1 MNRKYQYNDGDDIEN
16 YILSVYKDNPTEE
29 DIENILISNNSWAIQ
44 YHLSPDRKNL
54 LSWVDFKKGSSI
66 LEVGAGCGAVTGVFL
81 ENNLDVTAVE
91 LTKRRADIIRE
102 RYKDKKKLTVIDGN
116 IHEQKLSKKFD
127 YLTLIGVLEYAGRFT
142 KGDSPFQTMLEENR
156 KFLKKGGEIIIA
168 IENKLGL
175 KYWRGAPEDHTNR
188 IFDGIEG
195 YSNYDGIR
203 TFSRK
208 ELIELLQKAG
218 FKDIRFYYPLPD
230 YKFCYEIFSD
240 DYVPTARHRISPSL
254 FPSPHPSQS
263 YSLFNERNVA
273 ESLQDAGLFKDFANS
288 FLVFAKNG

>member
-1 MNRKYQYNDGDDIEN
+1 MNKEYQYNDGDDIEN
-16 YILSVYKDNPTEE
+16 YILSVYKKNPTDE
-29 DIENILISNNSWAIQ
+29 DIDKILQSNDTWAIQ

-54 LSWVDFKKGSSI
+54 LSWYNFKKGSSV
-66 LEVGAGCGAVTGVFL
+66 LEVGAGCGAVTEVFL
-81 ENNLDVTAVE
+81 DKGLDITAVE

-102 RYKDKKKLTVIDGN
+102 RYKGRQGLKVYAGN
-116 IHEQKLSKKFD
+116 IHEQNLTKKFD

-142 KGDSPFQTMLEENR
+142 KGDTPFQTMLEEN
-156 KFLKKGGEIIIA
+156 KVFLKKGGEIIIA

-175 KYWRGAPEDHTNR
+175 KYWRGAPEDHINR
-188 IFDGIEG
+188 IFEGVEG
-195 YSNYDGIR
+195 YPNYDGVK

-208 ELIELLQKAG
+208 ELRELLEKAG

-240 DYVPTARHRISPSL
+240 DYVPTVRHRVTPIL
-254 FPSPHPSQS
+254 FPTPHPSQS
-263 YSLFNERNVA
+263 YSVFNERYVA